1 MLCCC
6 LHVVG
11 GVGAIF
17 TFSLLGLLRA
27 GLERARVLALRVRGM
42 PALSALGRLFWL
54 MARLFWLMAQVLLW
68 GVGQREELSELGCVH
83 VVLALVL
90 ENSQG

>member
-6 LHVVG
+6 LR

-27 GLERARVLALRVRGM
+27 GLKRTRGLELRVRGV
-42 PALSALGRLFWL
+42 PALSALGRPFWL
-54 MARLFWLMAQVLLW
+54 LAQVWVLAALW
-68 GVGQREELSELGCVH
+68 GVGLWGELSELGCVH

-90 ENSQG
+90 GNSQG